1 VSATRVRLI
10 ATVLACA
17 ALATA
22 PAAAHAQSEAE
33 QPQWRLEQPLLPGAA
48 WAVPLGSIGDIE
60 FLEGAPNRGL
70 LITGGYE
77 PAIEPGVWT
86 YDGER
91 WHELSNKCGAAH
103 EGRIAWAGPDDFWTV
118 SDGRP
123 GQAAEALGTID
134 ERRVPLSDNT
144 LCHFQN
150 GQIAASYAHPA
161 FEADSYQLM
170 SGAACLS
177 PNDCWFGGEPLPEPQ
192 IGAFHLHW
200 NGSALEAEPYLAE
213 GYPVRD
219 MLAFDDHI
227 IESVQPEP
235 GDRTERT
242 ELVTTPVLHL
252 INPPGL
258 IPVSEAEDEAGAGL
272 PFYEE
277 EESPQALQF
286 FHLSGAEGT
295 LWGAA
300 GALQSTGLGQ
310 LTVAVRED
318 GSWRVVIGPASRGGR
333 QLEHILPPEDSAEER
348 ELVGPSLSRAKVTA
362 IAAEPGTDSAWIGL
376 EHAEAQEKAVLVHI
390 NAQGELLSERTLPDA
405 EERAEGVGDKGAA
418 ARLACPQAADCWLAT
433 SEGWLYHFAPAAERT
448 LPRNGDP
455 DFEHLISY
463 RPPDQGLPQ
472 VEQDAPPEDT
482 SGLHERGTQEI
493 SKFAE
498 STRPPENRVTL
509 PLLSR
514 VHSRL
519 LKGTEFE
526 LSFRLSV
533 KARVR
538 LVAKRGKL
546 VVAATATHK
555 FSAGER
561 KLVLQLDPHRWPTKL
576 SLQTKALEPL
586 RVVSSTSGEG
596 ANIGTI
602 TTGLF
607 VSPLRSGAGSLG
619 LLP

>member
-1 VSATRVRLI
+1 M
-10 ATVLACA
+10 
-17 ALATA
+17 
-22 PAAAHAQSEAE
+22 
-33 QPQWRLEQPLLPGAA
+33 EQPLLPGAE
-48 WAVPLGSIGDIE
+48 WPVPLGSIGDIE

-77 PAIEPGVWT
+77 PAVESGIWT

-91 WHELSNKCGAAH
+91 WHELSNKCGAAQ
-103 EGRIAWAGPDDFWTV
+103 EGQIAWAGPDDFWTV

-123 GQAAEALGTID
+123 GQVAEALGTND

-150 GQIAASYAHPA
+150 GQIVASYAHPA
-161 FEADSYQLM
+161 FEADSYQRM

-177 PNDCWFGGEPLPEPQ
+177 SSDCWFGGEPLPEPQ

-200 NGSALEAEPYLAE
+200 DGSALEAEPYPAE

-219 MLAFDDHI
+219 MLAFDEHI
-227 IESVQPEP
+227 FESVQPESS
-235 GDRTERT
+235 DRTERT
-242 ELVTTPVLHL
+242 ELLTTPALHL

-258 IPVSEAEDEAGAGL
+258 IPIFEPEDEAGAGL

-277 EESPQALQF
+277 GESPQTLQF

-295 LWGAA
+295 LWAAA
-300 GALQSTGLGQ
+300 GALQTTGLGQ

-318 GSWRVVIGPASRGGR
+318 GSWRLVIGPASRGGR
-333 QLEHILPPEDSAEER
+333 QLERILAPEDGTEER
-348 ELVGPSLSRAKVTA
+348 ELVGPSPSKAKVTS
-362 IAAEPGTDSAWIGL
+362 IAAEPGNASAWIGL
-376 EHAEAQEKAVLVHI
+376 EREGAQERAVLVHI
-390 NAQGELLSERTLPDA
+390 NAQGEELSARTLPDA
-405 EERAEGVGDKGAA
+405 EERAEGVGDKGTA
-418 ARLACPQAADCWLAT
+418 ARLACPQARDCWLAT
-433 SEGWLYHFAPAAERT
+433 SRGWLFHLAPASERT

-482 SGLHERGTQEI
+482 SGLHEAGIAEI
-493 SKFAE
+493 SILKE
-498 STRPPENRVTL
+498 TTLRPSENKVTL
-509 PLLSR
+509 PLLSD

-519 LKGTEFE
+519 LKGSELE
-526 LSFRLSV
+526 LSFHLSV

-538 LVAKRGKL
+538 LIAKRHKKT
-546 VVAATATHK
+546 VASTPMRTLA
-555 FSAGER
+555 AGGR
-561 KLVLQLDPHRWPTKL
+561 KLLLSLNRREWPTKL
-576 SLQTKALEPL
+576 SLQTHALAPL
-586 RVVSSTSGEG
+586 PTTTSIESVGGPEHGGTGSS
-596 ANIGTI
+596 TI

-607 VSPLRSGAGSLG
+607 VSPLHSGAGPLGSL
-619 LLP
+619 P